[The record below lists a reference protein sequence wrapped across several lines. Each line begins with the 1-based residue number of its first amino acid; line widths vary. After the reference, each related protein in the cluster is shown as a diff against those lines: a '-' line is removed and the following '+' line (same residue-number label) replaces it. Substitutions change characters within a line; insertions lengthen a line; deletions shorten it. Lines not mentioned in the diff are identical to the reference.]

1 MNYDLRDLVSPGR
14 SARVTHV
21 VVESD
26 AATSFSP
33 DLCELMSTPAA
44 ISLAIEASA
53 NAVDEH
59 LPEGYVSIGRAI
71 TFEHTASTRVGMK
84 VSAEAT
90 VMEVHE
96 QHIILDI
103 RLFDEIGEVGFG
115 THRRTIVV
123 KDYLDARS
131 KRRAAMQMNSRP
143 F

>member
-1 MNYDLRDLVSPGR
+1 MYDLRNLISPGK

-33 DLCELMSTPAA
+33 QLSELMSTPAV
-44 ISLAIEASA
+44 ISLAIEAA
-53 NAVDEH
+53 AFAVDEY

-84 VSAEAT
+84 VFVDAVVS
-90 VMEVHE
+90 EVHE
-96 QHIILDI
+96 QHILLDI
-103 RLFDEIGEVGFG
+103 KVSDEIGEIGFG

-143 F
+143 M